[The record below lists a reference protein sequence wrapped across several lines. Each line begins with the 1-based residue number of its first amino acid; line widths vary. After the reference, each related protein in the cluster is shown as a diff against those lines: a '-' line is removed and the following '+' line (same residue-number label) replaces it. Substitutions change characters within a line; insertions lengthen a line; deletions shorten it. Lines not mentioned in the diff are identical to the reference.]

1 MLQPT
6 PARWFEVLCSRRE
19 GVRTVAHLAA
29 TGAVELEVRRAS
41 PTDLPLERLAAGL
54 AEYDRLRPRYE
65 RYWQRGRLRLSPLVD
80 APDRVVDLALARLAA
95 WRGDADPLI
104 DALQAS
110 EEELNRLKRLSEI
123 LGQLSNSGLD
133 LERLA
138 QAGPLLSGAYAIVP
152 AQARLELP
160 GLVIARALPW
170 QGQHCFLL
178 LAPAAEIDE
187 VKRHVQAAKGRL
199 IPYPGWVSGNAAE
212 ARAQIL
218 AHCQV
223 LAARVVHLYAE
234 LDALFEDYALG
245 DVLGE
250 VAWLSWFG
258 EHVGGLELAGD
269 HLVWITGWTDDPTG
283 RALAESLERAQSRAL
298 LRFAPPPAASGA
310 PQILIN
316 PAWAR
321 PFEIF
326 ARALGV
332 PGGDE
337 VDPTPVLAVIVP
349 LLFGYMFGDLG
360 QGLVLAGVGA
370 WLQGRFPLARLVVY
384 CGLSSMFFGLLFG
397 SVFAREDLV
406 PALWLHPL
414 DEPILVLLVP
424 LLCGAALL
432 SLGQVFAAL
441 GATRR
446 GALRHWL
453 LVDAGFFAGYLG
465 LLVWLVRPDWPGLA
479 LLGLLWYLVGAILTE
494 RCVRGVAIAVG
505 RLLETA
511 LQIAVNTLSFAR
523 VGAFALAHAALA
535 AAVVAMADAAPG
547 PAGIL
552 ILAFGNLL
560 LIALEGLVVSI
571 QTTRLVLFEFFN
583 RFLHGTGRV
592 FRPLPPPP
600 AVVAP
605 A

>member
-1 MLQPT
+1 MLQAS

-19 GVRTVAHLAA
+19 GVRTVAQLAA
-29 TGAVELEVRRAS
+29 SGAVELEVRGAS
-41 PTDLPLERLAAGL
+41 PTDFPLQRLAAGL

-65 RYWQRGRLRLSPLVD
+65 RYWQRGRLRLAPLIG
-80 APDRVVDLALARLAA
+80 AADRVVDLALGRLAA
-95 WRGDADPLI
+95 WRHDADPLI
-104 DALQAS
+104 DLLQAS

-123 LGQLSNSGLD
+123 LGQLSGSALE

-138 QAGPLLSGAYAIVP
+138 QAGPVLSGAYAIVP
-152 AQARLELP
+152 AQAALDLP
-160 GLVIARALPW
+160 GNLIARAIPW
-170 QGQHCFLL
+170 QGQRCALL
-178 LAPAAEIDE
+178 LAPAAEMHE
-187 VKRHVQAAKGRL
+187 VKRQVQSAKGRL
-199 IPYPGWVSGNAAE
+199 IPYPDWVSGNAAE
-212 ARAQIL
+212 ARAQIV
-218 AHCQV
+218 AHCEV
-223 LAARVVHLYAE
+223 LTTRIVHLYAE

-269 HLVWITGWTDDPTG
+269 HLVWITGWTDDPSG
-283 RALAESLERAQSRAL
+283 RVLVNSLERVQSRAL
-298 LRFAPPPAASGA
+298 LRFAPPPAASRA

-326 ARALGV
+326 PRALGV
-332 PGGDE
+332 PGNDE

-349 LLFGYMFGDLG
+349 VLFGYMFGDLG
-360 QGLVLAGVGA
+360 QGLILAVLGV
-370 WLQGRFPLARLVVY
+370 WLQRRFPLARLVMY

-397 SVFAREDLV
+397 SLFAREDLI

-414 DEPILVLLVP
+414 NEPILVLLVP
-424 LLCGAALL
+424 LLCGVAIL

-441 GATRR
+441 GAAYRGGLRR
-446 GALRHWL
+446 WL
-453 LVDAGFFAGYLG
+453 LVDAGVLVGYLG
-465 LLVWLVRPDWPGLA
+465 LLVWLVRSDWPWLA
-479 LLGLLWYLVGAILTE
+479 LLGLVWYLTGAILSE
-494 RCVRGVAIAVG
+494 RRALGVAVAVG
-505 RLLETA
+505 RLLETG

-535 AAVVAMADAAPG
+535 AAVVAMADAAPAAPG
-547 PAGIL
+547 VL
-552 ILAFGNLL
+552 ILALGNLL

-571 QTTRLVLFEFFN
+571 QATRLVLFEFFN

-600 AVVAP
+600 TVVAP